1 MYNMR
6 LSQNFSF
13 WDWLLLHLAG
23 KDLLVLAFE
32 GIMPVCADDACPL
45 PHVQPQAVPPGVFF
59 VRPQGEHLR
68 FLWDTARKDGTME
81 RIAVIG
87 AILEKPQESQQDF
100 NNLISQYRGLI
111 KGRMGIPFD
120 EEDTAVI
127 ALTLRGEL
135 DDINALTGKLGNLP
149 HVTVKTAVSVR
160 GTDAKSAAAG
170 GRP

>member
-1 MYNMR
+1 
-6 LSQNFSF
+6 
-13 WDWLLLHLAG
+13 
-23 KDLLVLAFE
+23 
-32 GIMPVCADDACPL
+32 
-45 PHVQPQAVPPGVFF
+45 
-59 VRPQGEHLR
+59 
-68 FLWDTARKDGTME
+68 ME

-100 NNLISQYRGLI
+100 NNLVSRYRGLI

-149 HVTVKTAVSVR
+149 CVTVKTAVSAR
-160 GTDAKSAAAG
+160 GTDVKNAA
-170 GRP
+170 PES